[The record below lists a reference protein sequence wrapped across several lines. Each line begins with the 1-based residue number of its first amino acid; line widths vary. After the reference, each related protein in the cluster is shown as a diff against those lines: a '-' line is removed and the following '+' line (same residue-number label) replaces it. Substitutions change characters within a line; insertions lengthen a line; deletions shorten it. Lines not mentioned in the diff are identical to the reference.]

1 MPIYRRFLLKKLSLR
16 TAIAA
21 ALFST
26 AAAVSAK
33 PLVVCTEASPEGFDI
48 VQYTTAV
55 TADASA
61 ETILER
67 LIAFTP
73 GTTDT
78 VPGLA
83 ESWDISADGLS
94 YTFKLRRGVKF
105 QTTDYFKPTRDM
117 NADDVVWS
125 FQRQL
130 DPKHPWHALSLVG
143 YPYFESMGFKDLLKS
158 VEKVDDYTVK
168 FTLTRPES
176 PFLRDLAM
184 PFTSIYSAE
193 YADQLLAAKKTA
205 ELNSKPIGTGPFILT
220 RYAKDAQVR
229 YKANPDYWK
238 SKVPSETLIF
248 AVTLDNN
255 TRLQKLKANECQVA
269 LYPKPDDIANI
280 KADPNLKIEE
290 MEAMMTSY
298 VAINT
303 SHKYLSDV
311 RVRQAINL
319 AFDKQSYIRALFGE
333 GKATAGVG
341 PYPPTMIGYDH
352 DRQGPA
358 HDPDKARALLK
369 EAGVPEGQTFTLF
382 ARNGG
387 AVTNPNPMVGAQM
400 LQADLAKVG
409 IKLDIRIM
417 EWGEMLKRAKAGEH
431 DMVFAG
437 WAGDN
442 GDPDNFLTPNLSC
455 EAAKNGENYAR
466 WCNKQFEDAITRARE
481 VTEPAERAALYKQ
494 AQDVFNQ
501 EQPWIS
507 LAYPKLFVAMRKNVE
522 GFHISPLTNNNFTST
537 GVK

>member
-1 MPIYRRFLLKKLSLR
+1 MKKLSLR
-16 TAIAA
+16 TSIAA
-21 ALFST
+21 ALFSLAAT
-26 AAAVSAK
+26 ASAK

-67 LIAFTP
+67 LVAFKP

-78 VPGLA
+78 IPGLA

-105 QTTDYFKPTRDM
+105 QSTDYFKPSREL
-117 NADDVVWS
+117 NADDVLWS

-130 DPKHPWHALSLVG
+130 DPKHPWHARSLVG
-143 YPYFESMGFKDLLKS
+143 FPYFESMGFKDLLKS
-158 VEKVDDYTVK
+158 VEKLDEYTVK

-193 YADQLLAAKKTA
+193 YANQLLKADKTA

-238 SKVPSETLIF
+238 SKVPAETLIF
-248 AVTLDNN
+248 AITLDNN

-280 KADPNLKIEE
+280 KADPNLKIDE

-352 DRQGPA
+352 DNKGPA
-358 HDPDKARALLK
+358 HDPAKARALLK
-369 EAGVPEGQTFTLF
+369 EAGVPEGQVFTLF

-400 LQADLAKVG
+400 LQADLAQVG

-417 EWGEMLKRAKAGEH
+417 EWGEMLKRAKKGEH

-466 WCNKQFEDAITRARE
+466 WCNKAFEETITKARE
-481 VTEPAERAALYKQ
+481 ITEPAERAALYKQ

-507 LAYPKLFVAMRKNVE
+507 LAYPKLFVAMRKTVD

>member
-1 MPIYRRFLLKKLSLR
+1 MKQLTLR
-16 TAIAA
+16 ASIAIGVFSVAA
-21 ALFST
+21 G
-26 AAAVSAK
+26 VCAK

-67 LIAFTP
+67 LVAFKP

-78 VPGLA
+78 IPGLA
-83 ESWDISADGLS
+83 ESWEISPDGLT
-94 YTFKLRRGVKF
+94 YTFKLRHGVKF
-105 QTTDYFKPTRDM
+105 QTTDYFKPTREM
-117 NADDVVWS
+117 NADDVLWS
-125 FQRQL
+125 FQRQM
-130 DPKHPWHALSLVG
+130 DARHPWHARSLVG
-143 YPYFESMGFKDLLKS
+143 YPYFESMGFKDLLKNI
-158 VEKVDDYTVK
+158 EKLDDYTVK
-168 FTLTRPES
+168 FTLSRAES
-176 PFLRDLAM
+176 PFLRNLAM

-193 YADQLLAAKKTA
+193 YADQLLKSDKTA

-238 SKVPSETLIF
+238 LKVPSEALIF
-248 AVTLDNN
+248 AITLDNN

-280 KADPNLKIEE
+280 KADPNLRIDE

-333 GKATAGVG
+333 GKATEGVG
-341 PYPPTMIGYDH
+341 PYPPTMIGYDN
-352 DRQGPA
+352 DSQSPPYDPA
-358 HDPDKARALLK
+358 KARTLLK
-369 EAGVPEGQTFTLF
+369 EAGVPEGQVFTLF

-387 AVTNPNPMVGAQM
+387 AVTNPNPLVGAQM

-409 IKLDIRIM
+409 IKLDMRVM
-417 EWGEMLKRAKAGEH
+417 EWGEMLKRAKNGEH

-442 GDPDNFLTPNLSC
+442 GDPDNFLTPNLGC

-466 WCNKQFEDAITRARE
+466 WCNKVFEDAITQARE
-481 VTEPAERAALYKQ
+481 KTEPAERAALYKQ
-494 AQDVFNQ
+494 AQQVFNQ

-522 GFHISPLTNNNFTST
+522 GFHISPLTNNNFTT
-537 GVK
+537 AQVK

>member
-1 MPIYRRFLLKKLSLR
+1 MKLLSLR
-16 TAIAA
+16 ASIAIA
-21 ALFST
+21 LLS
-26 AAAVSAK
+26 AAATVSAK

-67 LIAFTP
+67 LVAFTP

-83 ESWDISADGLS
+83 ESWEISPDGLT
-94 YTFKLRRGVKF
+94 YTFKLRKGVKF
-105 QTTDYFKPTRDM
+105 HTTDYFKPTREM

-125 FQRQL
+125 FKRQL

-143 YPYFESMGFKDLLKS
+143 YPYFESMGFQDLLKD
-158 VEKVDDYTVK
+158 VEKVDDSTVK
-168 FTLTRPES
+168 LTLTHPES

-193 YADQLLAAKKTA
+193 YADQLLKSNKTA

-229 YKANPDYWK
+229 YKANPNYWK
-238 SKVPSETLIF
+238 GKVPSEALIF
-248 AVTLDNN
+248 AITLDNN

-280 KADPNLKIEE
+280 KADPNLKIAE
-290 MEAMMTSY
+290 MESMMTSY
-298 VAINT
+298 LAMNT

-319 AFDKQSYIRALFGE
+319 AFDKKSYIRALFGE
-333 GKATAGVG
+333 GKATEGVG
-341 PYPPTMIGYDH
+341 PYPPTMMGYDT
-352 DRQGPA
+352 DSKSPA
-358 HDPDKARALLK
+358 YDPDKARALLK
-369 EAGVPEGQTFTLF
+369 EAGVPEGQVFTLF

-400 LQADLAKVG
+400 LQSDMAKVG
-409 IKLDIRIM
+409 IKIDIRIM
-417 EWGEMLKRAKAGEH
+417 EWGEMLKRAKKGEH

-455 EAAKNGENYAR
+455 DAAKNGENYAR
-466 WCNKQFEDAITRARE
+466 WCNKAFEDAITQARKI
-481 VTEPAERAALYKQ
+481 TEPEKRAALYKQ
-494 AQDVFNQ
+494 AQQVFNH

-507 LAYPKLFVAMRKNVE
+507 LAYPKLFVAMRKDVE
-522 GFHISPLTNNNFTST
+522 GFQISPLTNNNFTT
-537 GVK
+537 TRVK